1 MGDETP
7 EVELLARVGRQDV
20 AALGELYDRFAP
32 RAFGLLTH
40 ILSSEEEAEA
50 TLQEVFMQLWNEG
63 GSLGVEGGSVA
74 AWLIIASREAALER
88 LRARRKGQSQ
98 ARSSQEGVYREKRV
112 AIKPRT
118 GKRPGSAPGP
128 SKAAS
133 RICGVTDQAG
143 KPAAAGITAAVRVLN

>member
-50 TLQEVFMQLWNEG
+50 TLQEVFMQLWSEG

-74 AWLIIASREAALER
+74 AWLIVTSRDAALGRLRTRRRSGPHPQTPRDGAPLEKATDSKSRRSRQRRSAPIPREA
-88 LRARRKGQSQ
+88 
-98 ARSSQEGVYREKRV
+98 SSR
-112 AIKPRT
+112 
-118 GKRPGSAPGP
+118 
-128 SKAAS
+128 
-133 RICGVTDQAG
+133 
-143 KPAAAGITAAVRVLN
+143 